1 MKGSNGGVSGLYV
14 MAIWLAILFGCLS
27 LSAHCNSQPP
37 LKKVGRIGGVYLT
50 GNASNTSAYHTEI
63 ECPSNVVDDDESKL
77 TIIFCTVKCYC
88 HDIHGDAICY
98 CCQKSPGPICYDKL
112 ADCQANC
119 PICNPECPPVPPLG
133 SSSLH
138 E

>member
-1 MKGSNGGVSGLYV
+1 MTVCSSLP
-14 MAIWLAILFGCLS
+14 APLLLHSPEIRSCLRRLRPIS
-27 LSAHCNSQPP
+27 PAPRATHSTYLSRKQD
-37 LKKVGRIGGVYLT
+37 RM
-50 GNASNTSAYHTEI
+50 
-63 ECPSNVVDDDESKL
+63 PSNVVGDDESKL

-98 CCQKSPGPICYDKL
+98 CCQKPPGPVCYDKL